1 MTESQK
7 VLLHRALILFLS
19 FLGSLIGVLTGK
31 GS

>member
-7 VLLHRALILFLS
+7 VLMHRVAILVLS

-31 GS
+31 SG